1 MIFDSSFT
9 ISGNIVQMVAYTLHS
24 VGVATQAFGD
34 FNYDFGVF
42 FCGGRQVGQT
52 AAGFEWDAGISLVF
66 GF

>member
-1 MIFDSSFT
+1 
-9 ISGNIVQMVAYTLHS
+9 MVAYTLHS